1 MRFYGIALLAGATIL
16 GACGGEKQPAADSSA
31 AASAAT
37 SNTTPAPAADTT
49 AAATAPAAGAA
60 APAAGAPAAG
70 AAAAAP
76 ATGKTVEVKMIGD
89 ATGYK
94 FEPANVTVKQGDA
107 IKYIMVSG
115 GPHNV
120 TFQNVTD
127 AAAKAQLD
135 ANMPGQKMGELA
147 GPMVMQPNEAY
158 TISFAKVPAG
168 KYDYICTPHAAM
180 NMKGTVTVQ

>member
-1 MRFYGIALLAGATIL
+1 MRFYGIALLAGAAIA
-16 GACGGEKQPAADSSA
+16 GACGGEKQPATDTAAANA
-31 AASAAT
+31 AASTTTSATTTTTTATPAAT
-37 SNTTPAPAADTT
+37 P
-49 AAATAPAAGAA
+49 GA
-60 APAAGAPAAG
+60 AAG

-94 FEPANVTVKQGDA
+94 FDHANVTVKSGDQ
-107 IKYIMVSG
+107 IKWVMVSG

-120 TFQNVTD
+120 AFQNVTD
-127 AAAKAQLD
+127 PAVSAQLD
-135 ANMPGQKMGELA
+135 ANMSGQKMGPLS
-147 GPMVMQPNEAY
+147 GPMVMQPNEPY
-158 TISFAKVPAG
+158 TVSFAKIPPG